1 MAYNKTTQR
10 TNRKEA
16 FTLNKRI
23 TTILIALSICATAAL
38 TTACSDN
45 TVTAPERTG
54 LTETKITSE
63 PEKAHFLI
71 KDRPADNPSRT
82 TYTKDGEM
90 LNVLEIEELSI
101 TQHERVDKPAADK
114 MRDVLL
120 TQAEKRLN
128 NLYDSSSNALFT
140 EMSSESFDTSTLP
153 HKIAVDYTCIR
164 NDGRAISITET
175 INSYAADVLQHST
188 MTAFNFV
195 PLTGEH
201 INQIFYVS
209 GDSNSYNDADNTM
222 YEKLVKKY
230 GEDVIN
236 YNNVSA
242 SFVDVATDCWYFTQD
257 GDGIKVTFSAGRIAS
272 KDAGDLEIEYSK
284 EELPEFAQKYFN

>member
-1 MAYNKTTQR
+1 M
-10 TNRKEA
+10 
-16 FTLNKRI
+16 NKRI
-23 TTILIALSICATAAL
+23 STILIALSICATAAL

-45 TVTAPERTG
+45 TVVTAPERTG

-71 KDRPADNPSRT
+71 KDRPADNPART
-82 TYTKDGEM
+82 TYTKDGEA

-101 TQHERVDKPAADK
+101 TQHERIDKPAADK

-128 NLYDSSSNALFT
+128 NLYDSSSNALFN
-140 EMSSESFDTSTLP
+140 EMSSEGFDKSTLP

-164 NDGRAISITET
+164 NDGRAISIIET
-175 INSYAADVLQHST
+175 INSYAADALQHST
-188 MTAFNFV
+188 MTAYNFV

-201 INQIFYVS
+201 INQIFYVT
-209 GDSNSYNDADNTM
+209 GDSDSYNSADNTM
-222 YEKLVKKY
+222 YEKLIKKY
-230 GEDVIN
+230 GEEVIS

-242 SFVDVATDCWYFTQD
+242 SFIDVATDCWYFTQD
-257 GDGIKVTFSAGRIAS
+257 GNGIKVTFSAGRIAA